1 MDRELFRKRL
11 EEVQSRSDDDWSVD
25 MFQKCLALDP
35 PEVKRQIAMEEA
47 AELSIECSKMNRG
60 MGDRLGLLE
69 EMADMHI
76 CLEYLARIHG
86 FGYEE
91 ITAAML
97 VKVERYWEE
106 HGPKADA

>member
-11 EEVQSRSDDDWSVD
+11 EEVQSRSDDCWSVD

-35 PEVKRQIAMEEA
+35 PELKRQITMEEA
-47 AELSIECSKMNRG
+47 AELSIECSKINRG
-60 MGDRLGLLE
+60 MGDRLGFLE

-76 CLEYLARIHG
+76 CLEYLAAIHG
-86 FGYEE
+86 FTMDE
-91 ITAAML
+91 ILAAMT
-97 VKVERYWEE
+97 VKIERYWEE